1 MTNISQP
8 MGAGLNAVLISTDL
22 SRTSDKPLRHA
33 LAVARHYSAKLYL
46 THVVSS
52 LGYTIAGP
60 EAHELACEAT
70 TREVRKLENDLVE
83 KGSLTGLAYEFIV
96 RKGEIWPELQSVIHD
111 KHIDVI
117 VVGTHGRRS
126 LGKVLMGSVAEQIF
140 RHSNVPVLT
149 VGPGS
154 AEISPIEERDT
165 LRPFLFA
172 TDFGAASLNAL
183 PLAISFAN
191 HFGAKLLL
199 LHVAPVAP
207 IPEDFHWSRTT
218 SDIRQLQENARQES
232 LERLHKAVSANPSLT
247 IEPEFL
253 IKFGTPSKVILHVAS
268 TVGADLIVMGVNRSH
283 LIDTSSHMPSTTA
296 YEVVCGAGCSVLTVR
311 STGN

>member
-1 MTNISQP
+1 MTDITEPTSTGPQ
-8 MGAGLNAVLISTDL
+8 AVLISTDL
-22 SRTSDKPLRHA
+22 SKASDKPLRHA
-33 LAVARHYSAKLYL
+33 LAVARHYGAKLYL

-70 TREVRKLENDLVE
+70 KREVGKLETELIA
-83 KGSLTGLAYEFIV
+83 KGLLNGMAYEFII
-96 RKGEIWPELQSVIHD
+96 RKGEIWTQLQSVIHE
-111 KHIDVI
+111 KQIDLT

-126 LGKVLMGSVAEQIF
+126 LGKMLIGSVAEQIF

-149 VGPGS
+149 VGPGC
-154 AEISPIEERDT
+154 AEISPTEERGT

-172 TDFGAASLNAL
+172 TDFGPASLNAL
-183 PLAISFAN
+183 PLAISFAD

-218 SDIRQLQENARQES
+218 SDIRRLQETARQEG
-232 LERLHKAVSANPSLT
+232 LERLHEAVSANPSLT

-253 IKFGTPSKVILHVAS
+253 VKFGTPGKVILHVAS

-283 LIDTSSHMPSTTA
+283 PIDAASHMPSATA